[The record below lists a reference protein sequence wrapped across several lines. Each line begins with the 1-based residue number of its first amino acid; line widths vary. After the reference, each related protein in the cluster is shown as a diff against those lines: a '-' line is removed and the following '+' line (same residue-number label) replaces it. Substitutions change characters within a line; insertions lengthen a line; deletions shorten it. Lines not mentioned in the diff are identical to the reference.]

1 VLKQYPTAKSSVL
14 GNGLKI
20 VSEPSNSD
28 QVTVGVA
35 INAGSR
41 YEREDNN
48 GVAHFLEHLMFKGTG
63 KRTRTQLESEVEQ
76 MGAQLNAY
84 TTRETTLFYITAFK
98 KDADQAVDIISD
110 MVLNSKL
117 SASSVD
123 EERGVILREA
133 EDVESKLQEVIFER
147 LHQTAYRG
155 TSMARPILG
164 SEANIKSI
172 TKADVEQYVKTHYVA
187 PRMSLVAAGNIDHG
201 KLVGLAEKHFSQV
214 PSKAPNGI
222 DAVKPATAFTGSD
235 IRIHEDDMP
244 FAHLAYGFE
253 TGGWHDADN
262 YPLMVLQMILDSWNH
277 GNTSGIHSS
286 SPLIPAVASQ
296 RLAESIS
303 PFNTIYSD
311 TGLFGVYAVADAT
324 TLDELMTHMPLTI
337 TNLVHN
343 LPPELVEEAKNKL
356 RVALLGSLDGQAAVF
371 DDLARN
377 VAAFGRR
384 LHPLEVLQR
393 VEQVD
398 ALQIQDV
405 IRRRM
410 YDHDYALAAMGPIF
424 ELPDYLMIHRRTWT
438 ARI

>member
-1 VLKQYPTAKSSVL
+1 ML

-20 VSEPSNSD
+20 VSEPTASE
-28 QVTVGVA
+28 QVTIGVA

-41 YEREDNN
+41 YENEKNN
-48 GVAHFLEHLMFKGTG
+48 GVAHFLEHILFKGTG

-84 TTRETTLFYITAFK
+84 TTRESTLFYITAFK
-98 KDADQAVDIISD
+98 KDTEQAVDIISD

-117 SASSVD
+117 SAAAVE

-133 EDVESKLQEVIFER
+133 EDVESKLQEVVFER

-164 SEANIKSI
+164 SEENIKSI
-172 TKADVEQYVKTHYVA
+172 SKADIENYVKSHYVA
-187 PRMSLVAAGNIDHG
+187 PRMSLIAAGGVDHA
-201 KLVGLAEKHFSQV
+201 KLVTLAEKHFSQV
-214 PSKAPNGI
+214 PAQASNGI
-222 DAVKPATAFTGSD
+222 PAVKPATAFTGSD
-235 IRIHEDDMP
+235 IRVNEDDMP
-244 FAHLAYGFE
+244 FAHLAYAFE

-262 YPLMVLQMILDSWNH
+262 YPLMVLQMILDSWNY

-286 SPLIPAVASQ
+286 SPLIPHIAAG
-296 RLAESIS
+296 RLAESVS

-324 TLDELMTHMPLTI
+324 TLDELMTHIPLTI
-337 TNLVHN
+337 TNMAYN
-343 LPPELVEEAKNKL
+343 LPPEMVEEAKNKL
-356 RVALLGSLDGQAAVF
+356 RVALMASLNGQAAIF

-384 LHPLEVLQR
+384 VHPLEVLQR
-393 VEQVD
+393 IEQVD

-405 IRRRM
+405 IRRRF
-410 YDHDYALAAMGPIF
+410 YDHDFALAALGPLW
-424 ELPDYLMIHRRTWT
+424 ELPDYNLIYRRTWS